1 MTTETANQFVL
12 LVRDRKISNPGT
24 KGFSVEAWDLEYER
38 YGRSDADQRV
48 HGAGRII
55 GSRLLEL
62 WKSVDETGLTS
73 HPAEVVTYYLALSAN
88 KSFATARDF
97 LSEALAQQSVLPMGA
112 AGHLRIAYRV
122 GDISSYDAV
131 ITSTIDVW
139 SRMLKAVIAMGS
151 TSSNRTA
158 DLATAVQAAFS
169 LFSEIYQV
177 EFFWGRVLWQGWAL
191 KEHDDVW
198 SFQPAPDSDVEA
210 NYAIAEWRRN
220 LEEGEFAVHYQQQ
233 WDQGEDLERAVQV
246 EAVNRS
252 GRLEYQLKIHGPGI
266 DPMPA
271 GLPPRKR
278 LESSELALV
287 LFDRLGK
294 GDNAFTLEQL
304 LAAWDLLSSAC
315 VSASQFVLNGKVALS
330 ALAMSH
336 SFLDELLAGF
346 DFEPEKREAMINF
359 LTFSE
364 TSVDGLWGKPLV
376 RINADQYIPILPSFV
391 EQNLYRQCEQWLSS
405 AKADDVLRNRGARF
419 EEAIRKRCTQE
430 IPKAVTIEDFHVVT
444 ENWKPAVGDIDLA
457 FRIDSTIFI
466 AELKFRKFPTIPV
479 EIGQYM
485 KELRHASAQLDAR
498 MSFIRSNL
506 KAAAQKTRYRG
517 EVKDLH
523 VVGFIMTATQFGAGL
538 TVNGYPVIDSDLFFE
553 FFYLQR
559 FAAMLDPND
568 DLADPASW
576 QSDLSL
582 PLLTGDLDL
591 DLRRHLQDPLRVR
604 YAAFGL
610 DTHDRSI
617 PIGPNEDRTL
627 NWREVSIDASKLIGP
642 RGVEVFAKLK
652 EFDSM
657 LRCKQSGSRGSQ
669 L

>member
-1 MTTETANQFVL
+1 MATEIKDQFVQR
-12 LVRDRKISNPGT
+12 VRERKISSPGT
-24 KGFSVEAWDLEYER
+24 KGFSVGAWDHEYEC
-38 YGRSDADQRV
+38 YGRSDADQRA

-55 GSRLLEL
+55 GNRLVEL
-62 WKSVDETGLTS
+62 WKSVEETGLTS

-88 KSFATARDF
+88 KSFAKARGF
-97 LSEALAQQSVLPMGA
+97 LSEAVAQQSVLPMGA
-112 AGHLRIAYRV
+112 AGHLQIAYRA
-122 GDISSYDAV
+122 GDVSSYDAV

-139 SRMLKAVIAMGS
+139 GRMLKAVHAMGR
-151 TSSNRTA
+151 TSSNCTD
-158 DLATAVQAAFS
+158 DLATVVQAAFPI
-169 LFSEIYQV
+169 FSEIYQL
-177 EFFWGRVLWQGWAL
+177 EFFWGRVLWQEWSL
-191 KEHDDVW
+191 KVHEDIW
-198 SFQPAPDSDVEA
+198 SLQPAADSNVEE

-233 WDQGEDLERAVQV
+233 WDQGEDLGRAVQV
-246 EAVNRS
+246 EAVNRL
-252 GRLEYQLKIHGPGI
+252 GRLKYQLRIHAPGI

-287 LFDRLGK
+287 FFDRLGK
-294 GDNAFTLEQL
+294 SDNAFTLEQL

-315 VSASQFVLNGKVALS
+315 VSASKFVLNGEVAFSSLT
-330 ALAMSH
+330 MSH

-346 DFEPEKREAMINF
+346 DFEPAKREAMIDF

-364 TSVDGLWGKPLV
+364 TSVDGLWSNPLV

-405 AKADDVLRNRGARF
+405 AKAEDVLRNRGVRF

-430 IPKAVTIEDFHVVT
+430 IPKAVTTEDFHVVT
-444 ENWKPAVGDIDLA
+444 ENWKPSIGDIDLA
-457 FRIDSTIFI
+457 IRINSTIFI

-498 MSFIRSNL
+498 VSFIRSNL

-517 EVKDLH
+517 EFNDLQ

-538 TVNGYPVIDSDLFFE
+538 TVNGYPVIDTDLFFE
-553 FFYLQR
+553 LFYLQR

-568 DLADPASW
+568 DIADPASW
-576 QSDLSL
+576 QSELSL
-582 PLLTGDLDL
+582 PLLTGDLEF

-604 YAAFGL
+604 YAGFGL
-610 DTHDRSI
+610 HTHDRTV
-617 PIGPNEDRTL
+617 PIGPNDGCRL
-627 NWREVSIDASKLIGP
+627 NWLDLSVDASGLVGP
-642 RGVEVFAKLK
+642 RGVEVFAQLK
-652 EFDSM
+652 EFDSK
-657 LRCKQSGSRGSQ
+657 LRCKQPGSRSSQ
-669 L
+669 F